1 MLPWLSHCINRL
13 GDRFLNSSWSADW
26 FNSNFWFYAK
36 ISYNHKILQLV
47 CLHLKQTNWPTE
59 YAFQTIS
66 VRLEF
71 DLTGFTRINL
81 IWTKQMWKPL
91 QYEWCSPTLQKKQQ
105 QKKTQFCL
113 FNLTDFNLCRFVC
126 ALLAGLVYFSAPK
139 KDFLIPES
147 VWGCSFI
154 LPGLCQ
160 SNLITSTPTHSPDEA
175 G

>member
-1 MLPWLSHCINRL
+1 MGGELITPLVILWFNSFMYQRKISTLLYWGASVLPWLSHCINRL

-105 QKKTQFCL
+105 QKKPSFVYLTWQILICAVSFVL
-113 FNLTDFNLCRFVC
+113 FS
-126 ALLAGLVYFSAPK
+126 LV
-139 KDFLIPES
+139 
-147 VWGCSFI
+147 WC
-154 LPGLCQ
+154 
-160 SNLITSTPTHSPDEA
+160 TSLHQKRIF
-175 G
+175 